1 MVLGI
6 LSLCLLPLGCCCGF
20 GLLVVV
26 PLGIGGVVL
35 GFMARSRV
43 TASQGALG
51 GGGKAL
57 AGIVTGGTAIAI
69 ALVLFAIGLAFGLSS
84 GAFLNRFATPSP

>member
-6 LSLCLLPLGCCCGF
+6 LSVCLLPLGCCCGL
-20 GLLVVV
+20 GMLLVI
-26 PLGIGGVVL
+26 PLGIGGIVL
-35 GFMARSRV
+35 GFMARNRV

-57 AGIVTGGTAIAI
+57 AGIVTGGTAIGI
-69 ALVLFAIGLAFGLSS
+69 ALVLVAIELAFGL
-84 GAFLNRFATPSP
+84 GGQTFLNRFATPSP

>member
-6 LSLCLLPLGCCCGF
+6 LSLCLLPAGCCCGV
-20 GLLVVV
+20 GWLIVV
-26 PLGIGGVVL
+26 PLGIAAIAA
-35 GFMARSRV
+35 GFIARGNVR
-43 TASQGALG
+43 ASQGMLG

-69 ALVLFAIGLAFGLSS
+69 AVMLVALEIAFGLGS